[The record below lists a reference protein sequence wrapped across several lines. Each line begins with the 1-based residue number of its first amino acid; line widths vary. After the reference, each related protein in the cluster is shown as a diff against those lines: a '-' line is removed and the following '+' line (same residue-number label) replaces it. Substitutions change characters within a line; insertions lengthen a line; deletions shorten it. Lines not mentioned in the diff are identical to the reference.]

1 LSTEVAPER
10 LRVPEL
16 LHEPSASARVVPLAP
31 PVHLLSPHGAGEIY
45 TDLLA
50 TIRELLACSSAA
62 VLLPDGLT
70 VNVLAQFGP
79 QALPAQTELST
90 TALHLL
96 TRIAQARHPVL
107 VRRPAPFAPPLPA
120 PTADIAW
127 MGVPLLLDG
136 QLHVCLSLTG
146 RFAAGDERSVFALAQ
161 QAAVSL
167 HWLWRY
173 TEAQRQVRQ
182 EQLLL
187 DLARQVRQ
195 TRGQLAAL
203 EQILGT
209 AMACT
214 GATHSFV
221 AASQGGRAGI
231 LAKRGYSQDEALLL
245 QQIPPSLDRG
255 LTGQAYRTR
264 TLARSDDIQLD
275 PAALPALANTRS
287 QLIIPIC
294 VEEQVLGLI
303 DLQSPLVAAFQAA
316 DEHWMIA
323 LGDIAAGILDQ
334 RGIRDGVGK
343 PGEIDV
349 TPQHEL
355 LLSSRL
361 AVVNDLAAG
370 VAHEINNPLTT
381 ILGYAHLLMRDQS
394 LPQATR
400 DDVGHIMVEG
410 QRIAALV
417 ERFLRFAQPASS
429 GKQPL
434 AINEPLI
441 EALGLLKGRL
451 QESSVDVTLE
461 LPTEPLL
468 VLGQAG
474 QLEQAFLDL
483 LHNAIEAMS
492 TADDRRIT
500 IQVGEQAGWVQV
512 AISDSGRGIMPELL
526 TRIFEPGFTTKVDK
540 GISRGLG
547 LGLYATHTII
557 QDHWGRIEVQS
568 QIWQGST
575 FTVFLPSI

>member
-1 LSTEVAPER
+1 MSAEVAR

-16 LHEPSASARVVPLAP
+16 LHEPYTGASDAP
-31 PVHLLSPHGAGEIY
+31 ILPPAQVGAQPDFGEIY
-45 TDLLA
+45 THLLA
-50 TIRELLACSSAA
+50 TIRDLLPCTGAA
-62 VLLPDGLT
+62 VLLPSGLT
-70 VNVLAQFGP
+70 VVVLAQFGP
-79 QALPAQTELST
+79 HTLPDHVELSA
-90 TALHLL
+90 TAQHLL
-96 TRIAQARHPVL
+96 ARIAQARQPVL
-107 VRRPAPFAPPLPA
+107 VQRAALFQPPLPSA
-120 PTADIAW
+120 AIDIAW
-127 MGVPLLLDG
+127 LGIPVFLDD
-136 QLHVCLSLTG
+136 QLHACLSLAG
-146 RFAAGDERSVFALAQ
+146 RFDMGDERSAFALAQ

-167 HWLWRY
+167 HWFQRY
-173 TEAQRQVRQ
+173 ATAQRQMRQ

-195 TRGQLAAL
+195 TRGQMDAFD
-203 EQILGT
+203 QILGA

-214 GATHSFV
+214 GARHSFIV
-221 AASQGGRAGI
+221 ASQQGRANI
-231 LAKRGYSQDEALLL
+231 LARRGYSQAEALLL

-264 TLARSDDIQLD
+264 APARSDDIQLD
-275 PAALPALANTRS
+275 PAALPALADTRS

-294 VEEQVLGLI
+294 VEDRVLGLI
-303 DLQSPLVAAFQAA
+303 DLQSPLVAAFQSA
-316 DEHWMIA
+316 DEPWMVA
-323 LGDIAAGILDQ
+323 LGDIAAGVLDQ
-334 RGIRDGVGK
+334 RGTREDPGK
-343 PGEIDV
+343 ASDADV

-381 ILGYAHLLMRDQS
+381 ILGYTHLLLRDQA

-400 DDVGHIMVEG
+400 DDIGQIMVEG

-434 AINEPLI
+434 SINEPLL
-441 EALGLLKGRL
+441 EAVGLLKGRL
-451 QESSVDVTLE
+451 QESGVHVVLE
-461 LPTEPLL
+461 VPSEPLL

-492 TADDRRIT
+492 AADQRRIT
-500 IQVGEQAGWVQV
+500 IQADQQGGWVRV
-512 AISDSGRGIMPELL
+512 AISDTGRGIMPDLL
-526 TRIFEPGFTTKVDK
+526 MRVFEPGFTTKVDK

-568 QIWQGST
+568 QLWQGST
-575 FTVFLPSI
+575 FTVFLPAI

>member
-1 LSTEVAPER
+1 MSTEVAPER
-10 LRVPEL
+10 LRVPEP
-16 LHEPSASARVVPLAP
+16 LHEPSAGTRAVPLS
-31 PVHLLSPHGAGEIY
+31 SPAHPTSPTDAGEIY
-45 TDLLA
+45 IDLLA
-50 TIRELLACSSAA
+50 AIRDLLACSGAA
-62 VLLPDGLT
+62 VLLPDGPA
-70 VNVLAQFGP
+70 VSVLAQSGP
-79 QALPAQTELST
+79 QTLPDQIELSPT
-90 TALHLL
+90 RRHLL
-96 TRIAQARHPVL
+96 ARIAQARQPVL
-107 VRRPAPFAPPLPA
+107 VQRTSSFAPPLPTPA
-120 PTADIAW
+120 ADIAW
-127 MGVPLLLDG
+127 MGVPLLLDD
-136 QLHVCLSLTG
+136 QLHICLSLAG
-146 RFAAGDERSVFALAQ
+146 RFQPGDERVVFALAQ
-161 QAAVSL
+161 QTAISL
-167 HWLWRY
+167 RWFQGY
-173 TEAQRQVRQ
+173 VEARRQAQQ

-187 DLARQVRQ
+187 DLARQVHQ
-195 TRGQLAAL
+195 TRGQRAAL
-203 EQILGT
+203 EQVLGA

-214 GATHSFV
+214 SATHSFV
-221 AASQGGRAGI
+221 AANQGGRAQI
-231 LAKRGYSQDEALLL
+231 LARRGYSQDEALLL

-264 TLARSDDIQLD
+264 ALARSDDIQLD
-275 PAALPALANTRS
+275 PAALPALASTRS

-303 DLQSPLVAAFQAA
+303 DLQSPVVAAFQAA

-334 RGIRDGVGK
+334 RGTRGAGTSS
-343 PGEIDV
+343 ELDV

-381 ILGYAHLLMRDQS
+381 ILGYTHLLLRDLS
-394 LPQATR
+394 LPQSTR
-400 DDVGHIMVEG
+400 DDVGQIMIEG

-417 ERFLRFAQPASS
+417 ERFLRFAQPASN

-434 AINEPLI
+434 AINQPLL

-451 QESSVDVTLE
+451 QESGVEVVVE
-461 LPTEPLL
+461 APAEPLL

-500 IQVGEQAGWVQV
+500 IRIGEQGGWVQV
-512 AISDSGRGIMPELL
+512 AISDTGRGIMPDLL
-526 TRIFEPGFTTKVDK
+526 TRVFEPGFTTKVDK

-547 LGLYATHTII
+547 LGLYATHIII

-575 FTVFLPSI
+575 FTVFLPAI

>member
-1 LSTEVAPER
+1 MN
-10 LRVPEL
+10 L
-16 LHEPSASARVVPLAP
+16 LAAIR
-31 PVHLLSPHGAGEIY
+31 
-45 TDLLA
+45 DLLA
-50 TIRELLACSSAA
+50 CTGAA
-62 VLLPDGLT
+62 ILLPNGPV
-70 VNVLAQFGP
+70 VNIIEQFGP
-79 QALPAQTELST
+79 QTLPDQVALSA
-90 TALHLL
+90 TAHHLL
-96 TRIAQARHPVL
+96 TRIAHARQPVL
-107 VRRPAPFAPPLPA
+107 VRRAAPFAPPLPSA
-120 PTADIAW
+120 AADIAW
-127 MGVPLLLDG
+127 MGVPLLLDD
-136 QLHVCLSLTG
+136 QLQVCLSLVG
-146 RFAAGDERSVFALAQ
+146 QFNPGDERPAFALAR

-167 HWLWRY
+167 RWARRY
-173 TEAQRQVRQ
+173 TEARRQAQQ

-187 DLARQVRQ
+187 DLTRQVHQ

-203 EQILGT
+203 EQILGA

-214 GATHSFV
+214 GATHCFV
-221 AASQGGRAGI
+221 AASQQGRASV
-231 LAKRGYSQDEALLL
+231 LARRGYSPDEALLL

-255 LTGQAYRTR
+255 LAGQAYRTR
-264 TLARSDDIQLD
+264 ALARSDDIQLD
-275 PAALPALANTRS
+275 PAALPALASTRS
-287 QLIIPIC
+287 QLIIPIY
-294 VEEQVLGLI
+294 VEDHMLGLI

-316 DEHWMIA
+316 DEPWMIA
-323 LGDIAAGILDQ
+323 LGDIAAGVLDQ
-334 RGIRDGVGK
+334 RDTREVAGK
-343 PGEIDV
+343 PDTVGA

-381 ILGYAHLLMRDQS
+381 ILGYTHLLLRDQS
-394 LPQATR
+394 LPQSTR
-400 DDVGHIMVEG
+400 DDVSQIMVEG

-434 AINEPLI
+434 AINDPLL
-441 EALGLLKGRL
+441 EALGLMKGRL
-451 QESSVDVTLE
+451 QEGGIVAALE
-461 LPTEPLL
+461 APAEPLM

-500 IQVGEQAGWVQV
+500 IQVDEQGGWVRV
-512 AISDSGRGIMPELL
+512 AISDTGRGIMPALL
-526 TRIFEPGFTTKVDK
+526 TRIFEPGFTTKVDN

-557 QDHWGRIEVQS
+557 QDHWGRIDVQS

-575 FTVFLPSI
+575 FTVFLPAI

>member
-1 LSTEVAPER
+1 
-10 LRVPEL
+10 
-16 LHEPSASARVVPLAP
+16 
-31 PVHLLSPHGAGEIY
+31 
-45 TDLLA
+45 
-50 TIRELLACSSAA
+50 
-62 VLLPDGLT
+62 
-70 VNVLAQFGP
+70 
-79 QALPAQTELST
+79 
-90 TALHLL
+90 
-96 TRIAQARHPVL
+96 
-107 VRRPAPFAPPLPA
+107 
-120 PTADIAW
+120 

-136 QLHVCLSLTG
+136 RLHVCLSLTG
-146 RFAAGDERSVFALAQ
+146 RFQAGDERPIFALAQ

-167 HWLWRY
+167 HWLQRY
-173 TEAQRQVRQ
+173 TTAQRQAEQ
-182 EQLLL
+182 EQQLL
-187 DLARQVRQ
+187 DLAHQVHQ

-203 EQILGT
+203 EQILGA

-221 AASQGGRAGI
+221 AASQGGHANI
-231 LAKRGYSQDEALLL
+231 LARRGYSQDEALLL

-264 TLARSDDIQLD
+264 ALARSDDIQLD
-275 PAALPALANTRS
+275 PAALPALASTRS

-294 VEEQVLGLI
+294 VQDQVLGLI
-303 DLQSPLVAAFQAA
+303 DLQSPLVGAFQAA
-316 DEHWMIA
+316 DERWMTA
-323 LGDIAAGILDQ
+323 LGDIAAGVLDQ
-334 RGIRDGVGK
+334 RGAHDGVGK
-343 PGEIDV
+343 SGEIDV

-381 ILGYAHLLMRDQS
+381 ILGYTHLLLRDMS

-434 AINEPLI
+434 AINEPLL

-451 QESSVDVTLE
+451 QESGIDVALDI
-461 LPTEPLL
+461 PIDPLL

-483 LHNAIEAMS
+483 LHNAIEAMA
-492 TADDRRIT
+492 TADNRRIT
-500 IQVGEQAGWVQV
+500 IQIGEQSGWVQV
-512 AISDSGRGIMPELL
+512 AISDTGRGIMPDLL
-526 TRIFEPGFTTKVDK
+526 MRVFEPGFTTKVDK

-575 FTVFLPSI
+575 FTVFLPAI